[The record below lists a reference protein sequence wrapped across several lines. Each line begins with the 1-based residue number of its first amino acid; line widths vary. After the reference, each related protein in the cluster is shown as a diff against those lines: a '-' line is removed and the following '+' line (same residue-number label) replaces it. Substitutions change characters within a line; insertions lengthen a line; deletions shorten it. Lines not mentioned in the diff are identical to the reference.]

1 MATDVIYYNIQISN
15 INKTNSGKITG
26 ADALQ
31 SQSQI
36 QSNNTLPILTV
47 PEDYVGSIVRF
58 AVPCF
63 NIPLIQFIVQTP
75 ITSPTDIN
83 KGIYSFTL
91 EYNGTFSSQTFYT
104 FIPQVEN
111 ITPPNNPSQFQDF
124 SSEYYFLYNYGEWI
138 QFQNTALNTAFLEL
152 QTLVAPAL
160 ATVDPPFFNYDP
172 ITQLI
177 SLYVDKLFFDQ
188 NLTTPIIKIYFNNV
202 SEQYFNGFIFNDVA
216 VGSANGVDSYFKIRN
231 FNGINISPVNNALI
245 VFSQEFVSLGYL
257 SPLKNIVISTNMNI
271 VSEIFFISNA
281 SALQNSAYL
290 NVLTDFIPDLS
301 NGQEAGVGS
310 KIFIYNAPSLFRVF
324 DFVDKHPLYSIG
336 LTINWTDTLGN
347 VYPLTLSK
355 GTVASIKMM
364 FIKKS
369 FYSKIKGGN
378 INDFKHTSETHYK
391 KY

>member
-1 MATDVIYYNIQISN
+1 
-15 INKTNSGKITG
+15 
-26 ADALQ
+26 
-31 SQSQI
+31 
-36 QSNNTLPILTV
+36 
-47 PEDYVGSIVRF
+47 
-58 AVPCF
+58 
-63 NIPLIQFIVQTP
+63 
-75 ITSPTDIN
+75 
-83 KGIYSFTL
+83 
-91 EYNGTFSSQTFYT
+91 
-104 FIPQVEN
+104 
-111 ITPPNNPSQFQDF
+111 
-124 SSEYYFLYNYGEWI
+124 
-138 QFQNTALNTAFLEL
+138 
-152 QTLVAPAL
+152 
-160 ATVDPPFFNYDP
+160 
-172 ITQLI
+172 
-177 SLYVDKLFFDQ
+177 
-188 NLTTPIIKIYFNNV
+188 
-202 SEQYFNGFIFNDVA
+202 
-216 VGSANGVDSYFKIRN
+216 
-231 FNGINISPVNNALI
+231 
-245 VFSQEFVSLGYL
+245 
-257 SPLKNIVISTNMNI
+257 MNI

-369 FYSKIKGGN
+369 FYAKIKGGN